1 MPSLWNYTSMTVYY
15 EFEIPDPSR
24 PLSEDESG
32 YLGPSGELI
41 PFLPS
46 PIFAEQVIGR
56 VINEFSSHVGT
67 YGMGGPGFVGL
78 RLGNEW
84 LVISIWGAA
93 EWMMSQG
100 RCIEDTFHEAHARP
114 TPWLPN
120 DKDDFERQVVG
131 RCIRSI
137 DVQQHSLCIVLENG
151 FDLTI
156 EESSER
162 RPQLEGAKKPRE
174 FALDD
179 DLRKAVFLA
188 PTNEIWV

>member
-1 MPSLWNYTSMTVYY
+1 MTVYY

-41 PFLPS
+41 PFVPS
-46 PIFAEQVIGR
+46 LISTEQIKGSVID
-56 VINEFSSHVGT
+56 EFSSHVGT
-67 YGMGGPGFVGL
+67 YGMGGPGFFGL

-93 EWMMSQG
+93 EWMVSQG
-100 RCIEDTFHEAHARP
+100 RCIEDTFYDAYARSM
-114 TPWLPN
+114 PWLPN

-131 RCIRSI
+131 QCVRSI
-137 DVQQHSLCIVLENG
+137 DVQQHSLSILLENG

-156 EESSER
+156 EISAER
-162 RPQLEGAKKPRE
+162 RPQLEGAKKPRA
-174 FALDD
+174 FATDD